1 MRGAVCGFAAYQ
13 VSSHNQSIA
22 EHFKQKCRALSTAL
36 YILFPPNSHDIE
48 ECVCVCVEVIRDVF
62 LAFDL
67 QRVRMRSEVD
77 RTTCT
82 THLATD
88 GAQAELIRH
97 RRAGLGGETT
107 VPQWQLSLC
116 STGIMIITPM
126 EVKERC

>member
-1 MRGAVCGFAAYQ
+1 M
-13 VSSHNQSIA
+13 
-22 EHFKQKCRALSTAL
+22 
-36 YILFPPNSHDIE
+36 
-48 ECVCVCVEVIRDVF
+48 CVEVIRDVF